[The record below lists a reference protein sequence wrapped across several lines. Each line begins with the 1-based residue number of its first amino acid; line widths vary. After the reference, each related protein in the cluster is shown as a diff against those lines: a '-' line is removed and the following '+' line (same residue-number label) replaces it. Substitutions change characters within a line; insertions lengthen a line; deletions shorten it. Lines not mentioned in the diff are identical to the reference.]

1 MDQFQHLLARK
12 RVMHLF
18 LGSLT
23 FLLTACAGIGSSVT
37 MASITPTTVV
47 TTPTVALS
55 PTAAR
60 LAADSCPQ
68 QLAAMTDCQTPHSMR
83 VAYGMESLIEQG
95 FTGKGETVVDVV
107 SYGSPTLQH
116 DVDVFDQQFGL
127 PPITIQVQSPIGT
140 AKPDPKNKDIA
151 GWAEETT
158 LDVELIH
165 AMAPGAGI
173 LVLTSPVD
181 ETEGTIGMPQFLQLE
196 QYAVEHKL
204 GQIFSQSYVA
214 SEPTLADP
222 QSRTLVQ
229 TYSNF
234 YQQIASQGWSVFT
247 GSGDHGA
254 TDYTDLASTKIS
266 PTPIVNFP
274 ADVPWV
280 TAVGGTALMQSTTG
294 VGETAWGSGDSGSGG
309 GFSKFFSEP
318 DYQKTLPADIQTQL
332 NGQRGIPDVAANADP
347 DSAMAIYFDGNWQQ
361 IGGTSAATPTWA
373 GIIAVA
379 DQMAGHP
386 LGLINSGL
394 YKIEASAKAASDF
407 RDITSG
413 DNTYSHDGVTVR
425 GYQAAPGWDPV
436 TGVGAPIGD
445 KLLPDLITALA
456 S

>member
-1 MDQFQHLLARK
+1 MNISQHSLTRK

-37 MASITPTTVV
+37 IASATPTPAV
-47 TTPTVALS
+47 TPTVALS

-60 LAADSCPQ
+60 LAADTCPE
-68 QLAAMTDCQTPHSMR
+68 QLELMPNCQTPHSMR

-95 FTGKGETVVDVV
+95 FTGKGETVVDIV
-107 SYGSPTLQH
+107 SYGSPTLQQ
-116 DVDVFDQQFGL
+116 DVDTFDRQFGL
-127 PPITIQVQSPIGT
+127 PPITIQVQAPIGT
-140 AKPDPKNKDIA
+140 AKPDPTNKDIA

-181 ETEGTIGMPQFLQLE
+181 ETEGEIGMPQFLQLE
-196 QYAVEHKL
+196 QYAVKHKL

-222 QSRTLVQ
+222 QSRALVQ
-229 TYSNF
+229 TYDDF

-254 TDYTDLASTKIS
+254 TDYINLASTKIS

-274 ADVPWV
+274 ADIPWV
-280 TAVGGTALMQSTTG
+280 TAVGGTDLVQSPTG
-294 VGETAWGSGDSGSGG
+294 VNETAWGNESGGSGG
-309 GFSKFFSEP
+309 GFSTFFREP
-318 DYQKTLPADIQTQL
+318 DYQKTLPANVQTQL
-332 NGQRGIPDVAANADP
+332 NGQRGVPDVAANADP
-347 DSAMAIYFDGNWQQ
+347 SSAMAVYFDGAWQQ

-386 LGLINSGL
+386 LGLINPGL
-394 YKIEASAKAASDF
+394 YKIETSAKAASDF

-413 DNTYSHDGVTVR
+413 NNSFSQNGITVK

-436 TGVGAPIGD
+436 TGLGAPIGD